1 MNNTTTKKSLFTSPL
16 GIAIYIVVGLVL
28 LALLATNHLIGMIL
42 PYAIAYTIP
51 LLMTA
56 LGGLYSE
63 RSGVTNLGLE
73 GLMLVGYFASALTI
87 RLTEQTLQASALPLG
102 LLAGVLAGALFSML
116 HAFASINLKADQV
129 ISGTA
134 INMLASAL
142 TVYLARTIAGSG
154 NVRIM
159 LGIVRKD
166 IPGLSKI
173 PGIGTLFFT
182 QSYWS
187 TWVALIVWGA
197 SWFLLYKTSFGL
209 RLRACGEHPSAVAS
223 AGVNVY
229 GMRYFGVGMSGALA
243 GLGGSI
249 ILITY
254 SGEFNGTVAG
264 LGFLSIAALIFG
276 QWKPLGILG
285 ATFFFGTA
293 TTIANVSQVI
303 PQLGVIPPVIFK
315 VFPYVVTLLALIVFS
330 KRSAAPKAVGEAF

>member
-1 MNNTTTKKSLFTSPL
+1 MWNT
-16 GIAIYIVVGLVL
+16 LVS
-28 LALLATNHLIGMIL
+28 IF

-51 LLMTA
+51 MLMTS

-73 GLMLVGYFASALTI
+73 GLMLVGYFASAITI
-87 RLTEQTLQASALPLG
+87 KMTEATLGVQALPVGILV
-102 LLAGVLAGALFSML
+102 GVAAGAVFSIL

-134 INMLASAL
+134 INMLAAAL
-142 TVYLARTIAGSG
+142 TVYLARTISGSG
-154 NVRIM
+154 NVRILM
-159 LGIVRKD
+159 GIVRKN
-166 IPGLSKI
+166 IPVLSQI
-173 PGIGTLFFT
+173 PIIGPLFFS
-182 QSYWS
+182 QSYWT
-187 TWVALIVWGA
+187 TWLCLAIWGF
-197 SWFLLYKTSFGL
+197 SWILLYKTSFGL

-229 GMRYFGVGMSGALA
+229 RMRYFGVIMSGALA
-243 GLGGSI
+243 GLGGSV

-285 ATFFFGTA
+285 ATFFFGIA

-303 PQLGVIPPVIFK
+303 PSLAVVPPVFFK
-315 VFPYVVTLLALIVFS
+315 VFPYVATLLALVLFS
-330 KRSAAPKAVGEAF
+330 KNSAAPKASGEPF

>member
-1 MNNTTTKKSLFTSPL
+1 MWHTIT
-16 GIAIYIVVGLVL
+16 
-28 LALLATNHLIGMIL
+28 MIF

-51 LLMTA
+51 MLVTA

-73 GLMLVGYFASALTI
+73 GLMLIGYFASAITI
-87 RLTEQTLQASALPLG
+87 KFMEGYSYAVALPLG
-102 LLAGVLAGALFSML
+102 LLAAIVAGAIFSLL
-116 HAFASINLKADQV
+116 HAFAAINLKADQV

-159 LGIVRKD
+159 MGIVRNNVP
-166 IPGLSKI
+166 ILSKI
-173 PGIGTLFFT
+173 PILGPLFFS

-187 TWVALIVWGA
+187 TWLCLLIWGL
-197 SWFLLYKTSFGL
+197 SWLLLYKTSFGL

-223 AGVNVY
+223 AGINVHA
-229 GMRYFGVGMSGALA
+229 MRYFGVVMSGALA
-243 GLGGSI
+243 GLGGGV

-254 SGEFNGTVAG
+254 SGEFNGSVAG

-285 ATFFFGTA
+285 ATFFFGIA

-315 VFPYVVTLLALIVFS
+315 VFPYVVTLLALVAFS
-330 KRSAAPKAVGEAF
+330 KKSAAPRASGEPF

>member
-1 MNNTTTKKSLFTSPL
+1 MWNT
-16 GIAIYIVVGLVL
+16 LVS
-28 LALLATNHLIGMIL
+28 IF

-51 LLMTA
+51 MLMTS

-73 GLMLVGYFASALTI
+73 GLMLVGYFASAITI
-87 RLTEQTLQASALPLG
+87 KMSEATLGINALPIG
-102 LLAGVLAGALFSML
+102 LLVGVAAGAIFSLL

-134 INMLASAL
+134 INMLAAAL
-142 TVYLARTIAGSG
+142 TVYLARTISGSG

-159 LGIVRKD
+159 MGIVRKN
-166 IPGLSKI
+166 IPFLSKI
-173 PGIGTLFFT
+173 PIIGPLFFS
-182 QSYWS
+182 QSYWT
-187 TWVALIVWGA
+187 TWVCLAIWGL
-197 SWFLLYKTSFGL
+197 SWILLYKTSFGL

-223 AGVNVY
+223 AGISVHK
-229 GMRYFGVGMSGALA
+229 MRYFGVAMSGALA
-243 GLGGSI
+243 GLGGAV

-285 ATFFFGTA
+285 ATFFFGIA

-303 PQLGVIPPVIFK
+303 PSLQVIPPVFFK
-315 VFPYVVTLLALIVFS
+315 IFPYVATLLALVLFS
-330 KRSAAPKAVGEAF
+330 KNSAAPKASGEPF

>member
-1 MNNTTTKKSLFTSPL
+1 MWNT
-16 GIAIYIVVGLVL
+16 LVS
-28 LALLATNHLIGMIL
+28 IF

-51 LLMTA
+51 MLMTS

-73 GLMLVGYFASALTI
+73 GLMLVGYFASAITI
-87 RLTEQTLQASALPLG
+87 KMSEATLGINALPIG
-102 LLAGVLAGALFSML
+102 LLVGVAAGAIFSLL

-134 INMLASAL
+134 INMLAAAL
-142 TVYLARTIAGSG
+142 TVYLARTISGSG

-159 LGIVRKD
+159 MGIVRKN
-166 IPGLSKI
+166 IPFLSKI
-173 PGIGTLFFT
+173 PIIGPLFFS
-182 QSYWS
+182 QSYWT
-187 TWVALIVWGA
+187 TWVCLAIWGL
-197 SWFLLYKTSFGL
+197 SWILLYKTSFGL

-223 AGVNVY
+223 AGISVHK
-229 GMRYFGVGMSGALA
+229 MRYFGVAMSGALA
-243 GLGGSI
+243 GLGGAV

-285 ATFFFGTA
+285 ATFFFGIA

-303 PQLGVIPPVIFK
+303 PSLQVIPPVFFK
-315 VFPYVVTLLALIVFS
+315 IFPYHFC
-330 KRSAAPKAVGEAF
+330 

>member
-1 MNNTTTKKSLFTSPL
+1 MWHT
-16 GIAIYIVVGLVL
+16 LVS
-28 LALLATNHLIGMIL
+28 IF

-51 LLMTA
+51 MLMTS

-73 GLMLVGYFASALTI
+73 GLMLVGYFASAITI
-87 RLTEQTLQASALPLG
+87 KTTEAALGVQALPLG
-102 LLAGVLAGALFSML
+102 LLVGVAAGAIFSLL

-134 INMLASAL
+134 INMLAAAI
-142 TVYLARTIAGSG
+142 TVYLARTISGSG
-154 NVRIM
+154 NVRILM
-159 LGIVRKD
+159 GIVRKN
-166 IPGLSKI
+166 IPVLSKI
-173 PGIGTLFFT
+173 PIIGPLFFS
-182 QSYWS
+182 QSYWT
-187 TWVALIVWGA
+187 TWLCLAIWAL
-197 SWFLLYKTSFGL
+197 SWILLYKTSFGL

-223 AGVNVY
+223 AGVNVHR
-229 GMRYFGVGMSGALA
+229 MRYFGVTMSGALA
-243 GLGGSI
+243 GLGGSV

-285 ATFFFGTA
+285 ATFFFGIA

-303 PQLGVIPPVIFK
+303 PSLAVIPPVFFK
-315 VFPYVVTLLALIVFS
+315 VFPYVATLIALVLFS
-330 KRSAAPKAVGEAF
+330 KNSAAPKASGEPF

>member
-1 MNNTTTKKSLFTSPL
+1 MNKGSETSFLSRFGVYIIIAGVLVIMALVSGNT
-16 GIAIYIVVGLVL
+16 L
-28 LALLATNHLIGMIL
+28 LRLIM

-51 LLMTA
+51 LLVTA

-63 RSGVTNLGLE
+63 RSGVTNIGLE

-87 RLTEQTLQASALPLG
+87 HMSEQALGVAALPLG
-102 LLAGVLAGALFSML
+102 LLAGVMAGALFSML
-116 HAFASINLKADQV
+116 HAFASINLKADQI

-134 INMLASAL
+134 INMLAGAI

-154 NVRIM
+154 NIRIM
-159 LGIVRKD
+159 LGIVRKN
-166 IPGLSKI
+166 IPVLSEI
-173 PGIGTLFFT
+173 PGIGTFFFT

-187 TWVALIVWGA
+187 TWIALAIWA
-197 SWFLLYKTSFGL
+197 LSWYLLYKTSFGL

-229 GMRYFGVGMSGALA
+229 KMRYFGVGMSGAMA
-243 GLGGSI
+243 GLGGAI
-249 ILITY
+249 ILVTY

-264 LGFLSIAALIFG
+264 LGFLSLASLIFG

-303 PQLGVIPPVIFK
+303 PEFGVIPPVIFK
-315 VFPYVVTLLALIVFS
+315 VFPYVVTLLALVAFS
-330 KRSAAPKAVGEAF
+330 KRSAAPKAIGEPF

>member
-1 MNNTTTKKSLFTSPL
+1 MWGT
-16 GIAIYIVVGLVL
+16 LVS
-28 LALLATNHLIGMIL
+28 IF

-51 LLMTA
+51 LLMTS

-73 GLMLVGYFASALTI
+73 GLMLVGYFASAITI
-87 RLTEQTLQASALPLG
+87 KMTQAALGVNALPLG
-102 LLAGVLAGALFSML
+102 LLAAVVAGAVFSLL

-142 TVYLARTIAGSG
+142 TVYLARTISGSG
-154 NVRIM
+154 NVRILM
-159 LGIVRKD
+159 GIVRKNV
-166 IPGLSKI
+166 PGLSHI
-173 PGIGTLFFT
+173 PILGPLFFSQT
-182 QSYWS
+182 YWT
-187 TWVALIVWGA
+187 TWLCLAIWAL
-197 SWFLLYKTSFGL
+197 SWVLLYKTSFGL

-223 AGVNVY
+223 AGVNVHK
-229 GMRYFGVGMSGALA
+229 MRYFGVVMSGALA
-243 GLGGSI
+243 GLGGSV

-264 LGFLSIAALIFG
+264 LGFLAIAALIFG

-285 ATFFFGTA
+285 ATFFFGIA

-303 PQLGVIPPVIFK
+303 PSLKVIPPVYFK
-315 VFPYVVTLLALIVFS
+315 IFPYVATLLALVLFS
-330 KRSAAPKAVGEAF
+330 KNSAAPKASGEPF

>member
-1 MNNTTTKKSLFTSPL
+1 MSDLRAKRFFTSRW
-16 GIAIYIVVGLVL
+16 GILLLVAIGLIL
-28 LALLATNHLIGMIL
+28 LAILASISLVGRIL

-51 LLMTA
+51 LLVTA

-87 RLTEQTLQASALPLG
+87 RMTEETLLENALPLR
-102 LLAGVLAGALFSML
+102 LLAAVVAGALFSML
-116 HAFASINLKADQV
+116 HAFASINMKADQV

-159 LGIVRKD
+159 LGIVRKN
-166 IPGLSKI
+166 IPVLSDI

-187 TWVALIVWGA
+187 TWVALAVWGA

-229 GMRYFGVGMSGALA
+229 RMRYFGVGMSGALA

-249 ILITY
+249 ILVTY

-303 PQLGVIPPVIFK
+303 PQLGVIPPVLFK
-315 VFPYVVTLLALIVFS
+315 VFPYVVTLLALVAFS
-330 KRSAAPKAVGEAF
+330 KRSAAPKAVGEPF